1 MEGSDGTCKDTEDA
15 TMLVQ
20 IEEAKCAIRKLS
32 YVTKLSRVRA
42 VNGMGPRWQAS
53 LSCSRCKEYGSCPKK
68 QEPAVRLSCEHRT
81 ELACLHECLKRL

>member
-32 YVTKLSRVRA
+32 YVTKLSPVRA
-42 VNGMGPRWQAS
+42 VNGMGPGWQVS
-53 LSCSRCKEYGSCPKK
+53 LSWSRCKEYDSSPKK
-68 QEPAVRLSCEHRT
+68 
-81 ELACLHECLKRL
+81 